1 VSRYH
6 SIYATQP
13 KSPRP
18 WPLVMMAFLVIVLS
32 GATGALIAR
41 GDSPR
46 SLLNISLGGP
56 DNDPTVT
63 EVALAAATGT
73 ATLPP
78 AEINVPTEAAIS
90 TESLPTSAPA
100 TGGPGEGE
108 LALAAIVGTPGATV
122 IAETVAVADA
132 SSPRDVVEAFGA
144 RWSASDYSG
153 MYDLLS
159 TPSKEIITRQEF
171 VDRYD
176 AIAAEAGLSSVTL
189 TVTGDPS
196 SDGLVPVAVAYR
208 SNRVGDFDE
217 QNGVKLRK
225 EDGDW
230 WVEWTPSLIFS
241 ALGDGCV
248 HFSAE
253 SVRRGSILDRDGD
266 PLAYDGAIS
275 VVGIVPG
282 MLENETQTIAKLS
295 KLIGMPVK
303 EIKAKYEDAQP
314 DWFMPVKTYP
324 AEVDATL
331 LTGIG
336 ELPGVA
342 LRAEIA
348 RLYPLGAKAAHIT
361 GYVTKVS
368 AEDLANDT
376 TGALV
381 ADQWIGRAGLE
392 AGANDLLAGVPGGAL
407 TVVDCDSR
415 QDRETI
421 SARQAVPPQDL
432 TLTIDKDF
440 QISVDDAL
448 GDVTGSAVIID
459 PRNGAILA
467 LASHPSYDPNWFVLG
482 FTDKDWAYVNDETK
496 RPLLNRAAEAG
507 YPTGSIFK
515 VITMAAGMVNLGF
528 DGNTEIDCPQQWSI
542 PGSDQIWRDWTYEA
556 GMGAQGVLSL
566 HWALVNSCNT
576 VFYQIGNWLDE
587 QDDALLPDMAK
598 TFGLGAPTGIAYLA
612 EIAGTVPDPD
622 WKMESYGDYWARG
635 DAVNL
640 SIGQGYLEA
649 TPLQMANAYTAIA
662 NGGKLLKPFIVE
674 FTQEDGG
681 PMRRVGKRKVLRTLP
696 LDEAQIAEIQSAMRD
711 QTSSPYGHGSMQVFG
726 DFGWPIAGKTGTAQ
740 NQMTVEQKPHSW
752 FAGWGPFGEEATIAS
767 IVMVETSGE
776 GVSFAA
782 PRTRTMY
789 EAYLQ
794 TGLANPLE

>member
-1 VSRYH
+1 MSRYH
-6 SIYATQP
+6 SIYAAQQQT
-13 KSPRP
+13 PRR
-18 WPLVMMAFLVIVLS
+18 WPLVMMALLVIVLS
-32 GATGALIAR
+32 AATGALIAS
-41 GDSPR
+41 GESPR
-46 SLLNISLGGP
+46 SLLNLSLSVP
-56 DNDPTVT
+56 DDDPTSTRQAAVPAT
-63 EVALAAATGT
+63 ET

-78 AEINVPTEAAIS
+78 NVTEASTSPAI
-90 TESLPTSAPA
+90 PTAITTNAPVA
-100 TGGPGEGE
+100 PGVSQGE
-108 LALAAIVGTPGATV
+108 LALAAVEGTPDATEV
-122 IAETVAVADA
+122 AEAVPVEDA

-144 RWSASDYSG
+144 RWSMGDYSG

-159 TPSKEIITRQEF
+159 TGAKELVNRQDF
-171 VDRYD
+171 VDRYT
-176 AIAAEAGLSSVTL
+176 AVAAEAGLTAVTLSVTGEPEL
-189 TVTGDPS
+189 DSV
-196 SDGLVPVAVAYR
+196 VPVTVAYR
-208 SNRVGDFDE
+208 SNRVGEFDE
-217 QNGVKLRK
+217 VNGVELTK

-253 SVRRGSILDRDGD
+253 SVRRGSILDRNGD
-266 PLAYDGAIS
+266 PLAYDGAIN

-295 KLIGMPVK
+295 KLIGMPAK
-303 EIKAKYEDAQP
+303 EITAKYKDAEP
-314 DWFMPVKTYP
+314 DWFVPVKTYP
-324 AEVDATL
+324 SEVDSTL
-331 LTGIG
+331 ITGIG
-336 ELPGVA
+336 ELAGVA
-342 LRAEIA
+342 IRAEIA

-361 GYVTKVS
+361 GYVTRVN
-368 AEDLANDT
+368 ADDLANDT
-376 TGALV
+376 TGTLI
-381 ADQWIGRAGLE
+381 ADQWLGRAGLE
-392 AGANDLLAGVPGGAL
+392 AGANDLLAGVPGGVLA
-407 TVVDCDSR
+407 VVDCDSR
-415 QDRETI
+415 ADRETI
-421 SARQAVPPQDL
+421 AAREPVPPQDIL
-432 TLTIDKDF
+432 LTIDKDF

-448 GDVTGSAVIID
+448 GDVSGSAVIID
-459 PRNGAILA
+459 PRTGAILA

-515 VITMAAGMVNLGF
+515 VITMAAGMVHLGF

-542 PGSDQIWRDWTYEA
+542 PGTDQVWRDWTYEE
-556 GMGAQGVLSL
+556 GLGAQGVLSL

-587 QDDALLPDMAK
+587 RDDALLPDMAK

-612 EIAGTVPDPD
+612 EIAGTVPDPE
-622 WKMESYGDYWARG
+622 WKMAQYGDYWARG

-681 PMRRVGKRKVLRTLP
+681 AMKRIGKRKVLRTLP
-696 LDEAQIAEIQSAMRD
+696 LDEAQVAEIQSAMRD
-711 QTSSPYGHGSMQVFG
+711 QTSNQYGSGSVQVFG

-740 NQMTVEQKPHSW
+740 NQMTAEQKPHSW

-782 PRTRTMY
+782 PRTRTMF

-794 TGLANPLE
+794 TDLANAPE